1 MVLLKVLSGQ
11 KAGTAW
17 VARRFPVRIGRS
29 SAADLQLEESGVWD
43 QHLRLDFNPTEGIV
57 LTAQPDALAT
67 VNGQPVHQS
76 VLRNGEATNI
86 GAAREQIWVTQK
98 QRTVLRNGDAINIG
112 SSTMQFWLSEI
123 RQTWLR
129 LREGVTWAGIAAI
142 SFGQIGLI

>member
-1 MVLLKVLSGQ
+1 MVLLKVLSGK

-67 VNGQPVHQS
+67 VNGQPVHQ
-76 VLRNGEATNI
+76 
-86 GAAREQIWVTQK
+86 
-98 QRTVLRNGDAINIG
+98 TVLRNDDAINIG
-112 SSTMQFWLSEI
+112 SARMQFWLSEI
-123 RQTWLR
+123 RQTGLR

-142 SFGQIGLI
+142 SFGQIGLIYWLLR